1 MQARYRALM
10 SRLIVVPLMVA
21 AVNDVGIVS
30 AQTYRFEVPDVVGGM
45 SWFKGNTHAH
55 TLESDGDS
63 PPEYVARWYKE
74 HGYNF
79 LVLSDHNVFTDPTQL
94 AQLVDTS
101 FILIGGEEVTAS
113 YEKIPVHV
121 NGLNIL
127 GVIEPR
133 TGQTL
138 VETLQNNVD
147 AVREVDGV
155 PHINHPNFQWAFGA
169 LELGQVERYRLFEIF
184 SGHPSVNNFGGGD
197 SPGLE
202 EVWDIILSHGKRVYG
217 IAVDD
222 AHHFQGEFGPGRV
235 NPGRGW
241 VVVKARSLDADE
253 IMRNLEAGLFY
264 ASSGV
269 ELEDV
274 VVAPTRI
281 EIHIKQRSSRKYTTS
296 FIGSGGKILKVT
308 GGMVAVYELDGPT
321 QYVRARVM
329 DSNGEFAWTQPVFVI
344 TQ

>member
-1 MQARYRALM
+1 MRTSHRLLP
-10 SRLIVVPLMVA
+10 SCLIVVPLLFWV
-21 AVNDVGIVS
+21 VGDVPTVS
-30 AQTYRFEVPDVVGGM
+30 AQTYSFEVPDVVGM
-45 SWFKGNTHAH
+45 SWYKGNTHAH

-74 HGYNF
+74 HGYDF
-79 LVLSDHNVFTDPTQL
+79 LVLSDHNGFTDPAGL

-101 FILIGGEEVTAS
+101 FILIAGEEVTAS
-113 YEKIPVHV
+113 FEKIPVHV
-121 NGLNIL
+121 NGLNISGL
-127 GVIEPR
+127 VEPR
-133 TGQTL
+133 TGASL
-138 VETLQNNVD
+138 VETIQNNVD
-147 AVREVDGV
+147 AVREVQGV
-155 PHINHPNFQWAFGA
+155 PHINHPNYQWAFGA
-169 LELGQVERYRLFEIF
+169 MELGRVERYRLFEIF

-202 EVWDIILSHGKRVYG
+202 EVWDVVLSHGKRVYG

-241 VVVKARSLDADE
+241 VVVRARSLDADE

-264 ASSGV
+264 ASAGV

-274 VVAPTRI
+274 VVTPTRL
-281 EIHIKQRSSRKYTTS
+281 EVHIKQRSNRKYTTS
-296 FIGSGGKILKVT
+296 FIGTGGKVLKVT
-308 GGMVAVYELDGPT
+308 GGRVAVYELDGPT

-329 DSNGEFAWTQPVFVI
+329 DSNGELAWTQPVFVVK
-344 TQ
+344 Q

>member
-1 MQARYRALM
+1 
-10 SRLIVVPLMVA
+10 VPLLLAALGDVA
-21 AVNDVGIVS
+21 SVG
-30 AQTYRFEVPDVVGGM
+30 AQTYRFEVPDVAGM
-45 SWFKGNTHAH
+45 RWFKGNTHAH

-74 HGYNF
+74 HGYDF
-79 LVLSDHNVFTDPTQL
+79 LVLSDHNVFVDPARL

-101 FILIGGEEVTAS
+101 FILIPGEEVTAS
-113 YEKIPVHV
+113 FEKTPVHV
-121 NGLNIL
+121 NGLNIPGL
-127 GVIEPR
+127 VEPR

-138 VETLQNNVD
+138 VETLQHNVD

-202 EVWDIILSHGKRVYG
+202 EVWDVVLSHGKRVYG

-264 ASSGV
+264 ASNGV

-274 VVAPTRI
+274 VITPTRL
-281 EIHIKQRSSRKYTTS
+281 EVHIKQYRNRKYTTY
-296 FIGSGGKILKVT
+296 FIGTGGKVLKVT
-308 GGMVAVYELDGPT
+308 GGRVAVYELDGPT
-321 QYVRARVM
+321 QYVRARIM
-329 DSNGEFAWTQPVFVI
+329 DSNGELAWTQPVFVVSE
-344 TQ
+344 

>member
-1 MQARYRALM
+1 MRTDRGTM
-10 SRLIVVPLMVA
+10 RSCLIVLSLGMWALGSVPT
-21 AVNDVGIVS
+21 VG
-30 AQTYRFEVPDVVGGM
+30 AQTYRFEVPDVAGTR
-45 SWFKGNTHAH
+45 WYKGNTHTH

-74 HGYNF
+74 HGYDF
-79 LVLSDHNVFTDPTQL
+79 LVLSDHNVLVDPVRL

-101 FILIGGEEVTAS
+101 FILIPGEEVTAS
-113 YEKIPVHV
+113 FDKIPVHV
-121 NGLNIL
+121 NGLNIPDL
-127 GVIEPR
+127 VEPR
-133 TGQTL
+133 TGETL

-155 PHINHPNFQWAFGA
+155 PHINHPNYQWAFGA

-202 EVWDIILSHGKRVYG
+202 DVWDVVLSHGKRVYG

-241 VVVKARSLDADE
+241 VVVRARSLDANE

-264 ASSGV
+264 ASNGV
-269 ELEDV
+269 ELEDIIV
-274 VVAPTRI
+274 TPTRL
-281 EIHIKQRSSRKYTTS
+281 EVHIKQRSNRKYTTS
-296 FIGSGGKILKVT
+296 FIGSGGKTLKVT
-308 GGMVAVYELDGPT
+308 GGRVAVFELDGPT
-321 QYVRARVM
+321 RYVRARVR
-329 DSNGEFAWTQPVFVI
+329 DSNGELAWTQPVFVV

>member
-1 MQARYRALM
+1 MRVRYRALM
-10 SRLIVVPLMVA
+10 SCLIVVPLVLA
-21 AVNDVGIVS
+21 AVSDVPTAS
-30 AQTYRFEVPDVVGGM
+30 AQTYRFEVPDVAGM

-74 HGYNF
+74 HGYDF
-79 LVLSDHNVFTDPTQL
+79 LVLSDHNVFTDPARL

-101 FILIGGEEVTAS
+101 FILIAGEEVTAAF
-113 YEKIPVHV
+113 ERIPVHV
-121 NGLNIL
+121 NGLNIP
-127 GVIEPR
+127 GVVEPR

-138 VETLQNNVD
+138 LETLQNNVD

-155 PHINHPNFQWAFGA
+155 PHINHPNYQWAFGA

-202 EVWDIILSHGKRVYG
+202 EVWDIVLSHGKRVYG

-241 VVVKARSLDADE
+241 VVVKARSLDGGE

-269 ELEDV
+269 ELEDIV
-274 VVAPTRI
+274 VTPTRL
-281 EIHIKQRSSRKYTTS
+281 EVHIKQRSNRKYTTS
-296 FIGSGGKILKVT
+296 FIGTGGKVLKVT
-308 GGMVAVYELDGPT
+308 GGRVAVYELDGPT
-321 QYVRARVM
+321 QYVRARIM
-329 DSNGEFAWTQPVFVI
+329 DSNGELAWTQPVFVVK
-344 TQ
+344 Q